1 LAQLVID
8 NQQLDGLQAAKGWSI
23 TELAAAIGVS
33 VTEVYRVRQGCRPG
47 NKFLAGLLRASGAT
61 FPYCDLVI

>member
-8 NQQLDGLQAAKGWSI
+8 NQQLDRLQTDKKWSN

-33 VTEVYRVRQGCRPG
+33 VTEVYRVRQGRRPG
-47 NKFLAGLLRASGAT
+47 NKFLAGLARASGLT
-61 FPYCDLVI
+61 IPYCDLVV